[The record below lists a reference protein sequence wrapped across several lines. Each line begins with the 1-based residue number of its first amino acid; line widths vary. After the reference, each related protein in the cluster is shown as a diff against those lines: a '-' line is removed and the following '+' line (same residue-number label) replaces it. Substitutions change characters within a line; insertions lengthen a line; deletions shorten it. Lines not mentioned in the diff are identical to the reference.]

1 MSRAVALFRKPSGGA
16 LLAPGA
22 IYAALLLTLINI
34 FNYMDRMIFAVLVQP
49 IKQELGLSDTQIGLL
64 SGFAFVALYAAFSLP
79 LARWADRHG
88 RRWVLAGSVAV
99 WSLMSAACGAAHSF
113 TQMAVTRIGVGM
125 GEAGCMPSSH
135 ALLAELYPPGRRAL
149 PIAIVTAG
157 AAIGIAAGLSAGGL
171 IAQHY
176 GWRIAFVIV
185 GLPGVLLALLVGV
198 SLPDPIRKRPID
210 TDPGIRATVREL
222 YKIRTYRWI
231 TLTHPFY
238 QFSSAGILAW
248 LPAFFMRS
256 HGMTVASAGLFF
268 GVMYGFGVGA
278 GLCIGA
284 YVLQRITPRTSGRG
298 LHLAGRLVL
307 LAFPFYLG
315 ALLFAPI
322 WVSLT
327 CMMIFGALIGGA
339 GGPMIAAQQGVVDS
353 TTRGVASALSLFI
366 ASYVGGGLGPLLVGA
381 GSEMLSPAYGA
392 EALRTVLLIASSA
405 VLIAGLCL
413 MQASR
418 SFEADLKD

>member
-1 MSRAVALFRKPSGGA
+1 MSRSVVLFRQPRGEASV
-16 LLAPGA
+16 APFA

-49 IKQELGLSDTQIGLL
+49 IKKDLGLSDTQIGLL

-79 LARWADRHG
+79 LARWGDRHG

-99 WSLMSAACGAAHSF
+99 WSLMSAACGAATSF

-135 ALLAELYPPGRRAL
+135 ALLAELYPQGRRAL
-149 PIAIVTAG
+149 PIAIVTTG
-157 AAIGIAAGLSAGGL
+157 AAIGTAAGLSAGGL
-171 IAQHY
+171 IAQHF
-176 GWRIAFVIV
+176 GWRLAFVIV
-185 GLPGVLLALLVGV
+185 GSPGVLLALLVFF
-198 SLPDPIRKRPID
+198 SLPDPIRARPLD
-210 TDPGIRATVREL
+210 SDSSMRATVCQL

-231 TLTHPFY
+231 TITHPFY

-248 LPAFFMRS
+248 IPAFFMRS
-256 HGMTVASAGLFF
+256 HGMTVGSVGLFF
-268 GVMYGFGVGA
+268 GMMYGFGLGA

-284 YVLQRITPRTSGRG
+284 YVLQRITANASGKS
-298 LHLAGRLVL
+298 LYLAGWLVL
-307 LAFPFYLG
+307 LSFPFYIG
-315 ALLFAPI
+315 ALLFSQI

-327 CMMIFGALIGGA
+327 AMMIFGALIGGA

-353 TTRGVASALSLFI
+353 TNRGVASALSLFI
-366 ASYVGGGLGPLLVGA
+366 ASYVGGGFGPLLVGA
-381 GSEMLSPAYGA
+381 GSEMLTPAFGA
-392 EALRTVLLIASSA
+392 EALRTVLLLASIAI
-405 VLIAGLCL
+405 VLTGLFL

-418 SFEADLKD
+418 SVAVDLKA